1 VQDNPIHF
9 PDLETQLYPVGLLD
23 FCTQGHISQVDEG
36 KDWSHSQLI
45 LKYMESCLSR
55 VLPMLAAS
63 TANAL
68 QGNSGASW
76 IAGHF
81 GSMKK
86 RFVPSRPPWEKQPIF
101 VLQGALMRNQA
112 LTELVPGSTILS
124 HPFTDTIV
132 VPACASISFKS

>member
-1 VQDNPIHF
+1 MQDNPIHF

-36 KDWSHSQLI
+36 KDWSHTQLI
-45 LKYMESCLSR
+45 LKYMESCSSR

-86 RFVPSRPPWEKQPIF
+86 RFVPSLPPWEKQPFFCAARSFDAKSSSHRI
-101 VLQGALMRNQA
+101 GARIHN
-112 LTELVPGSTILS
+112 S
-124 HPFTDTIV
+124 FT
-132 VPACASISFKS
+132 SFH